1 MTYTLYYTHRAEL
14 EDYAKRFADFQAS
27 LTETNARFNTY
38 KETMATLNKV
48 DYTTTFYCMHGI
60 VNCWYI
66 RSCMKTVCMRIF
78 ETLLCLILLV
88 VQLYEDCITCTSALN
103 LCCC

>member
-1 MTYTLYYTHRAEL
+1 MYYPVYRAEL

-48 DYTTTFYCMHGI
+48 HYTLGYHCMHGSI
-60 VNCWYI
+60 DSWYC
-66 RSCMKTVCMRIF
+66 SQLYGTLWHF
-78 ETLLCLILLV
+78 TAAFDTLLRLRH
-88 VQLYEDCITCTSALN
+88 QLYEDYSTCTHTCTHPVL
-103 LCCC
+103 LL